1 MNLNFIFLEDF
12 NLSSAFPQDRYKRVR
27 YEDLVSNPVETII
40 DLYFY
45 LGIPIKSKMI
55 GDVVKHFNAETVGT
69 KIR

>member
-1 MNLNFIFLEDF
+1 MFLEDF

-27 YEDLVSNPVETII
+27 YEDLVSNPIETII

-45 LGIPIKSKMI
+45 LGIPINSKMI